1 MLENMNITK
10 KLNIALLFACLLVP
24 ALAQAEKILDKVEI
38 EQTPT
43 EADIHIEFQT
53 QVRYLRHFPVD
64 KEASRV
70 QIYLNFPQYKT
81 LPTAREFLNSPP
93 SDLVPVFSVNFPD
106 QKTNSIGV
114 RFKKPV
120 KFRVTPDSS
129 GRGIILHVVIDKAL
143 QAQQPVIEMP
153 AIEPIARIQP
163 LGELPAKAEG
173 VTDNDYAGKLVA
185 ESRVAR
191 GAGNY
196 PKAIQL
202 LNAALNL
209 PMNAYSQEAQEL
221 IANTREKNGESAKAK
236 AEYETYL
243 KLYPQGEGAVRVQQ
257 RLAIIDAATKFTGA
271 TVPKAKKAIR
281 DIHETTVY
289 GSWNQYMYEAHTHD
303 YDIAGNAK
311 NHHDQSS
318 LVSVIDLT
326 ARSRQNEYDSKLVF
340 RNTQTMNFLRKGED
354 RDRTQAAYAEV
365 INNNVDYLVRLGR
378 QNGNTGGVLGRYDGA
393 WLRYGIT
400 PKLRV
405 NLVGGSLAEYKVDY
419 KRHFYGV
426 NFDIGPVNENWS
438 GNAFFINQE
447 VDHLTDRRAVG
458 GELRYSDNGQFGRS
472 FYSLIDY
479 DTVLKQLNTAMF
491 QGNWQTEN
499 GINYNTQIEQRKSPV
514 LQLIN
519 GLQDPAFNN
528 TTFYPTKPVTL
539 RQALLFGQSISTPLT
554 ESELRTYAINQTIDT
569 NLALF
574 GATRQVTPRWQLGGD
589 IQVSRVKGQAGASDG
604 AIFLAKKAAAEAGT
618 VLTALDL
625 QNLTS
630 SFANGNTWNYHVQAV
645 GLDTLFKDDTSV
657 ISASYTQGPT
667 NEIHMLLLSNVMVP
681 REKWRLDS
689 SLKLLRIAQDAS
701 VNSLATVQYVV
712 SPTLRASYSLREKA
726 TIEAEVGVEV
736 TNGNS
741 SDITNPGHLR
751 TLRDFS
757 FIGYR
762 LDL

>member
-1 MLENMNITK
+1 
-10 KLNIALLFACLLVP
+10 
-24 ALAQAEKILDKVEI
+24 
-38 EQTPT
+38 
-43 EADIHIEFQT
+43 
-53 QVRYLRHFPVD
+53 
-64 KEASRV
+64 
-70 QIYLNFPQYKT
+70 
-81 LPTAREFLNSPP
+81 
-93 SDLVPVFSVNFPD
+93 
-106 QKTNSIGV
+106 
-114 RFKKPV
+114 
-120 KFRVTPDSS
+120 
-129 GRGIILHVVIDKAL
+129 
-143 QAQQPVIEMP
+143 
-153 AIEPIARIQP
+153 
-163 LGELPAKAEG
+163 
-173 VTDNDYAGKLVA
+173 
-185 ESRVAR
+185 
-191 GAGNY
+191 
-196 PKAIQL
+196 
-202 LNAALNL
+202 
-209 PMNAYSQEAQEL
+209 
-221 IANTREKNGESAKAK
+221 
-236 AEYETYL
+236 
-243 KLYPQGEGAVRVQQ
+243 
-257 RLAIIDAATKFTGA
+257 
-271 TVPKAKKAIR
+271 
-281 DIHETTVY
+281 
-289 GSWNQYMYEAHTHD
+289 
-303 YDIAGNAK
+303 
-311 NHHDQSS
+311 
-318 LVSVIDLT
+318 
-326 ARSRQNEYDSKLVF
+326 
-340 RNTQTMNFLRKGED
+340 
-354 RDRTQAAYAEV
+354 
-365 INNNVDYLVRLGR
+365 
-378 QNGNTGGVLGRYDGA
+378 
-393 WLRYGIT
+393 
-400 PKLRV
+400 
-405 NLVGGSLAEYKVDY
+405 
-419 KRHFYGV
+419 
-426 NFDIGPVNENWS
+426 
-438 GNAFFINQE
+438 
-447 VDHLTDRRAVG
+447 
-458 GELRYSDNGQFGRS
+458 
-472 FYSLIDY
+472 
-479 DTVLKQLNTAMF
+479 
-491 QGNWQTEN
+491 
-499 GINYNTQIEQRKSPV
+499 V

-528 TTFYPTKPVTL
+528 TTIYPTKPVTL